1 MDKESFLRTHF
12 FSSLLLAPVF
22 LSYLL
27 ISFLLFTFSFHFQ
40 HSFPLFISPFL
51 SSSSFVVTFM
61 SSVWTPSPPPPPFIP
76 SLFSF
81 LYSTLPSFIFF
92 SYVSLTHCLS
102 SLSTIF
108 SLSPL
113 FRSSVHCFSHPPSL
127 LSFSHLPYP
136 LFSISSSHLPYLP
149 SSLLSFSH
157 PPRSMISESRS
168 GGEFGWVTGSD
179 DARISTTWDPKR
191 IRWEIRASTYYH
203 LLYSLFFLNVVGKL
217 FYFCFML
224 AAADEWGWQ
233 DSQ

>member
-1 MDKESFLRTHF
+1 MDKESFLKTHF

-27 ISFLLFTFSFHFQ
+27 ISFFLFTFSFHF
-40 HSFPLFISPFL
+40 HHCFPLFISPFL
-51 SSSSFVVTFM
+51 FSSSFVLTFM
-61 SSVWTPSPPPPPFIP
+61 SSVWPPPPPFFP
-76 SLFSF
+76 SIFSF
-81 LYSTLPSFIFF
+81 LHSTLPSFFFF

-113 FRSSVHCFSHPPSL
+113 FRSSIHCFSHPPSL
-127 LSFSHLPYP
+127 LSFSHLPSP
-136 LFSISSSHLPYLP
+136 LFSISSSHLPYIP

>member
-1 MDKESFLRTHF
+1 MFCF
-12 FSSLLLAPVF
+12 YP
-22 LSYLL
+22 
-27 ISFLLFTFSFHFQ
+27 I
-40 HSFPLFISPFL
+40 P
-51 SSSSFVVTFM
+51 
-61 SSVWTPSPPPPPFIP
+61 PPPPPFIP

-113 FRSSVHCFSHPPSL
+113 FRSSIHCFSHPPSL
-127 LSFSHLPYP
+127 LSFSHLPSP
-136 LFSISSSHLPYLP
+136 LFSISSSHLPYIP